1 MSEVPMQTAKQDAVA
16 MIAALPDDV
25 SIEEIQYRL
34 YVLEH
39 IRAGMAELDAGEG
52 IPHDEVRA
60 EFAKWLDD

>member
-1 MSEVPMQTAKQDAVA
+1 MQTAKQDAVA

-39 IRAGMAELDAGEG
+39 IRAGMAELDAGEA
-52 IPHDEVRA
+52 IPHEEVRA

>member
-1 MSEVPMQTAKQDAVA
+1 MQTAKESAVA

-39 IRAGMAELDAGEG
+39 IRAGLAELEAGGG
-52 IPHDEVRA
+52 IPHEEARA

>member
-1 MSEVPMQTAKQDAVA
+1 MQSAKQDAA

-39 IRAGMAELDAGEG
+39 IRAGLAELDAGDG
-52 IPHDEVRA
+52 IPHEEVEA
-60 EFAKWLDD
+60 EFARWLDD

>member
-1 MSEVPMQTAKQDAVA
+1 MQTAKQDVVA
-16 MIAALPDDV
+16 MISALPDDV

-39 IRAGMAELDAGEG
+39 IRAGLAELEAGEG
-52 IPHDEVRA
+52 IPDEEVRA

>member
-1 MSEVPMQTAKQDAVA
+1 MQISRQEAVA

-39 IRAGMAELDAGEG
+39 IRAGLAELEAGEG

>member
-1 MSEVPMQTAKQDAVA
+1 

-39 IRAGMAELDAGEG
+39 IRTGRAELEAGLG
-52 IPHDEVRA
+52 IPHEEA
-60 EFAKWLDD
+60 MESLAKWRDG